1 MVNPAVVKLL
11 SDALIQTAYMTA
23 VSVAISCALG
33 LPLGI
38 AITVTEPGHIME
50 NRFINRAMSI
60 VVDAARSIPFIILL
74 VAIIPFTRLIVGTS
88 IGTTAAI
95 VPLTVAAIP
104 FVARLTEAALREV
117 SPGVIEAALAM
128 GATPWQIIGKVM
140 IRESM
145 PSLVKAA
152 TITTISIIGYS
163 AMAGVVGG
171 GGLGD
176 VAVRYGYQRFR
187 TDIMI
192 LTVTTLMIV
201 VAVLQFIGDRIA
213 ARLDKRS

>member
-11 SDALIQTAYMTA
+11 YDALVQTAYMTS
-23 VSVAISCALG
+23 VSVVISCALG
-33 LPLGI
+33 LPLGV
-38 AITVTEPGHIME
+38 AIIVTEPGHIME
-50 NRFINRAMSI
+50 NRFVNRVIST
-60 VVDAARSIPFIILL
+60 VVDATRSIPFIILL
-74 VAIIPFTRLIVGTS
+74 VAIIPLTRLIVGTS

-128 GATPWQIIGKVM
+128 GATPWQIITRVM
-140 IRESM
+140 IRESL

-192 LTVTTLMIV
+192 LTVVTLMVI

-213 ARLDKRS
+213 AKLDRRS

>member
-11 SDALIQTAYMTA
+11 YDALVQTAYMTS
-23 VSVAISCALG
+23 VSVVISCALG
-33 LPLGI
+33 LPLGV
-38 AITVTEPGHIME
+38 AIIVTEPGHIME
-50 NRFINRAMSI
+50 DRFVNRVIST
-60 VVDAARSIPFIILL
+60 VVDATRSIPFIILL
-74 VAIIPFTRLIVGTS
+74 VAIIPLTRLIVGTS

-128 GATPWQIIGKVM
+128 GATPWQIITKVM
-140 IRESM
+140 IRESL

-192 LTVTTLMIV
+192 LTVVTLMVI

-213 ARLDKRS
+213 AKLDRRS